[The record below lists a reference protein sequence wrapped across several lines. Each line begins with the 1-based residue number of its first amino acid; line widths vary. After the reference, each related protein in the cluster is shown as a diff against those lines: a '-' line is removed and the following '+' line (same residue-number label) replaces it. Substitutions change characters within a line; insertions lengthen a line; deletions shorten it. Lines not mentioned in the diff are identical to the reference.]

1 MAHNPS
7 TIIRACVGSLLAALL
22 LTAGFGLLLVSTS
35 GCGFIADKDLIKIA
49 KIGDHFITRGELAK
63 VIHDMPD
70 DERPSNIRNKGD
82 LLRALND
89 YIDELIRIPIA
100 ESMAEQLEK
109 MVPREAAMQ
118 RYFKEH
124 PDDNY
129 ASLYATEDAESAG
142 MSPEALKAQKAQ
154 IDEGIDRTL
163 TKMRGEAAVALKA
176 MESIKKG
183 TLTISDEEYQQE
195 YGFRKND
202 LKKLEWMRFRAIRFR
217 AETANSEA
225 EAAAVRKRLDAGEPF
240 DKLFEEYAS
249 KDKELILT
257 SEIENNPGLAKFQQ
271 FWLNASGSKKGDIIG
286 PVFLPEYQIMSNPD
300 AQGKARVQNMPAA
313 YLVIEVLD
321 QRPETTLTLEEAKPR
336 LAPFVLLAKMM
347 AQLRQE
353 NGVEIYEDKLPDP
366 SIYTDRTDE
375 PFGARK

>member
-1 MAHNPS
+1 MGPLSA
-7 TIIRACVGSLLAALL
+7 IA
-22 LTAGFGLLLVSTS
+22 GLLLLLASTS
-35 GCGFIADKDLIKIA
+35 GCGFITDKALIKIA
-49 KIGDHFITRGELAK
+49 KVKDHYITRGELAK

-70 DERPSNIRNKGD
+70 DERPPNIRSKGD

-89 YIDELIRIPIA
+89 YIDELIRTPIA
-100 ESMAEQLEK
+100 ESMAEQLDK

-129 ASLYATEDAESAG
+129 ASIYATEDAESAG
-142 MSPEALKAQKAQ
+142 MSKEALKVVKAQ
-154 IDEGIDRTL
+154 IDEGIDRML
-163 TKMRGEAAVALKA
+163 VKMRGEAAVAIKA
-176 MESIKKG
+176 MEAIKKG

-217 AETANSEA
+217 AETPNSEA

-240 DKLFEEYAS
+240 DKLFEEYAA
-249 KDKELILT
+249 KDKDFVLT

-286 PVFLPEYQIMSNPD
+286 PVFLPEYQIMSTPD
-300 AQGKARVQNMPAA
+300 AQGKATVQNMPTA

-347 AQLRQE
+347 TQLRQE
-353 NGVEIYEDKLPDP
+353 SGVEIYEDKLPDP
-366 SIYTDRTDE
+366 SIFADRTNE
-375 PFGARK
+375 PFGERK